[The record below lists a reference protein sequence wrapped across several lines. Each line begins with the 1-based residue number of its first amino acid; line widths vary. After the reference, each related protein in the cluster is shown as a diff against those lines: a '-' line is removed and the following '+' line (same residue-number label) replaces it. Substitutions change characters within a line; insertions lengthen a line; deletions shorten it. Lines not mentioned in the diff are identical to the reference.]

1 MSPHRSLVLIGF
13 IELGS
18 PLIAYVNVDE
28 SAVVVEDV
36 VVDDP
41 EPQAAKKSP
50 KATSPTLNHFF
61 FPIYTFSSSQQNFLS
76 FVQYMYCICTVI
88 NLTSLCQITELFKR
102 DSFFC
107 DSIYL
112 SLLLVIGRYYT
123 SYLDM
128 SELA

>member
-1 MSPHRSLVLIGF
+1 
-13 IELGS
+13 
-18 PLIAYVNVDE
+18 
-28 SAVVVEDV
+28 
-36 VVDDP
+36 
-41 EPQAAKKSP
+41 
-50 KATSPTLNHFF
+50 
-61 FPIYTFSSSQQNFLS
+61 
-76 FVQYMYCICTVI
+76 MYCICTVI